1 MDRRLSD
8 GEDLRLGNKTFHV
21 IHTPGH
27 TPGSSCFL
35 LQLSGKNLLFSGDTL
50 FYDGRLGWQGNPF
63 ADNSRYAASL
73 LRLARFTQDDKW
85 VRWDVL
91 LPGHLSIVLD
101 KAYLDVEKAKD
112 FAAKD
117 VAAARE
123 IQSVP
128 FARLE
133 YRIRMFGRPATAGN

>member
-1 MDRRLSD
+1 
-8 GEDLRLGNKTFHV
+8 LGNKIFHV
-21 IHTPGH
+21 VHTPGH

-35 LQLSGKNLLFSGDTL
+35 LQLNGKNLLFSGDSL

-73 LRLARFTQDDKW
+73 LRLARFTLDDKW
-85 VRWDVL
+85 VKWDVL

-123 IQSVP
+123 IESAP